1 MKKKLLT
8 TAVLAG
14 LASTAGAVNVNPDG
28 LGQVALFP
36 YYTVQDGASTLIYI
50 TNTTSTGKI
59 VKVRFLEGKNSRE
72 VLDFNLYLS
81 KNDIWT
87 GAVVED
93 GTGAKIITTDNSC
106 TVPAIPKPA
115 GEPFRNLLFDDGE
128 DTTLARTREGHFEVI
143 EMGTMSDALDTA
155 FAGAAAPVAG
165 NQTPFKP
172 NAWAQHNSSGVP
184 FSCTNLADAWDVA
197 NNWGNGAIGD
207 EAVGLNSGGL
217 YAGAFIVNGAGGT
230 GNQYNATMLDSFN
243 TVSVLHSEPGD
254 TRPNLTD
261 ANPPNSIVFNNGVVV
276 ASAWAGST
284 PSAGLNAVTA
294 TLMHQS
300 VLNEYSVETSL
311 SASTDWVITHPT
323 KAEYV
328 PHPGVV
334 GAWATIPPFTT
345 RFGVGL
351 GGTPQRNGALNPI
364 TTVVPTTG
372 GACEVIS
379 LGIWDREERTTTTGL
394 SFSPRQP
401 GGSNSLCWE
410 TNVITFDNTDA
421 LGSVGLRLNVNVP
434 TSFPVKNGW
443 MRLTFSDPGHTL
455 TSTDGDIYG
464 GLPTIGFAVENF
476 VNGNVTAGVLANY
489 GVSFDHRF
497 TRSISAVN

>member
-8 TAVLAG
+8 TAVLASIAG
-14 LASTAGAVNVNPDG
+14 TAGAVNVNPDG
-28 LGQVALFP
+28 LGQVGLFP
-36 YYTVQDGASTLIYI
+36 YYTVQDGNSTLIYI
-50 TNTTSTGKI
+50 TNTTSNGKI
-59 VKVRFLEGKNSRE
+59 VKVRFLEGKNSLE

-87 GAVVED
+87 AAIEQD
-93 GTGAKIITTDNSC
+93 GTGAKIVTTDASC
-106 TVPAIPKPA
+106 TVPAIPTA
-115 GEPFRNLLFDDGE
+115 GQPFSNLLFTDGE
-128 DTTLARTREGHFEVI
+128 DTTLARTREGHLEVI

-184 FSCTNLADAWDVA
+184 FSCTNLTDAWDTA

-217 YAGAFIVNGAGGT
+217 YAGAFIINGAAGT
-230 GNQYNATMLDSFN
+230 GNQYNATMLDAFN
-243 TVSVLHSEPGD
+243 TLDILHSEPGD
-254 TRPNLTD
+254 TEPNLTA
-261 ANPPNSIVFNNGVVV
+261 ANPATSYVFNNGAVV
-276 ASAWAGST
+276 ASTFTLTS
-284 PSAGLNAVTA
+284 PSDGLNAVTA
-294 TLMHQS
+294 TLMHSS
-300 VLNEYSVETSL
+300 VLNEYSVETGL
-311 SASTDWVITHPT
+311 AASTDWVITHPT
-323 KAEYV
+323 KKDYV
-328 PHPGVV
+328 PFPTVL
-334 GAWATIPPFTT
+334 GAWTAIPPFTT

-351 GGTPQRNGALNPI
+351 GGSPQRNGALNPI
-364 TTVVPTTG
+364 VTLVPTTG
-372 GACEVIS
+372 GACEVVK
-379 LGIWDREERTTTTGL
+379 LDLYDREERTTTTGL

-401 GGSNSLCWE
+401 GGSDSLCWE

-434 TSFPVKNGW
+434 ASFPEKNGW
-443 MRLTFSDPGHTL
+443 MRLTLSQPLDGHTL
-455 TSTDGDIYG
+455 TSTDGDVYG

-497 TRSISAVN
+497 TRSISSN